1 MITMIEKLKY
11 LDVISFKKEIPTEG
25 HSPLLVITSDFQAY
39 YIKNTKGQMPATALI
54 NEIICHF
61 LLKIWSIRTPDISI
75 VTVDKS
81 IIPNN
86 LSHHH
91 KPHFYN
97 NLTFG
102 SKQISNTVEMGQY
115 LNITKKADYNKFRDP
130 MDFIKLGLFDIW
142 VENDDRKPSNTNVLF
157 DISGDKIDIVAID
170 HAFTFTT
177 QNYNQLLIN
186 DICQSYND
194 NLLHTDLVKEIVKYA
209 KKQKGFSDSIKDYF
223 YFCISKSKENYNDIV
238 INIPS

>member
-1 MITMIEKLKY
+1 
-11 LDVISFKKEIPTEG
+11 
-25 HSPLLVITSDFQAY
+25 
-39 YIKNTKGQMPATALI
+39 
-54 NEIICHF
+54 
-61 LLKIWSIRTPDISI
+61 
-75 VTVDKS
+75 
-81 IIPNN
+81 
-86 LSHHH
+86 
-91 KPHFYN
+91 
-97 NLTFG
+97 
-102 SKQISNTVEMGQY
+102 MGQY